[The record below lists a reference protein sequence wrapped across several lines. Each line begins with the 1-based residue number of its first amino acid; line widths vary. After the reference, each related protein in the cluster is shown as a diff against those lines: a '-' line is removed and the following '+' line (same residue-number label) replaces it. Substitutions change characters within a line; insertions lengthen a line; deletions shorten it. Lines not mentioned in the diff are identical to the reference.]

1 MKAGTVLLLVSLAGL
16 CGLPGR
22 AADGPAEALK
32 AALEKTRTAGSY
44 FFTLAESGAG
54 PASQV
59 EAKYQKGQ
67 PLFCRAEGLDC
78 YKQGEEIV
86 YKQGD
91 QWLRSKRGT
100 LSDPLR
106 VLGAIAK
113 VRSVILPHEDLAG
126 LERSFKEIKEARE
139 DKLTVYSGELTEEAA
154 KKLGR
159 PNFREIARGGTAR
172 VWVDGG
178 NVAKYT
184 ITIHVRGRLG
194 NAEVDGMPTRT
205 VTLTGLNG
213 TKVEIPDS
221 AKKALE

>member
-1 MKAGTVLLLVSLAGL
+1 MALLLMSLAGV
-16 CGLPGR
+16 CALPGR

-32 AALEKTRTAGSY
+32 TALDKTRMAGSY
-44 FFTLAESGAG
+44 AFTLAESGAG

-67 PLFCRAEGLDC
+67 PLFCQAEGLDC

-106 VLGAIAK
+106 VLGAIAR
-113 VRSVILPHEDLAG
+113 VRSVILPHEELAG
-126 LERSFKEIKEARE
+126 FERSFKEVKEARE
-139 DKLTVYSGELTEEAA
+139 DRLTVYSGELTEETA
-154 KKLGR
+154 KKLVR

-172 VWVDGG
+172 VWVDGDG

-184 ITIHVRGRLG
+184 ITLHVRGRVG

-205 VTLTGLNG
+205 MTLTGLNG
-213 TKVEIPDS
+213 TKIEIPDA